1 MSTFSEQISSNKAA
15 IRFDVVGGPERTAVA
30 EDMSFLNYRLGSVE
44 VSHEITK
51 EQPDIIWYYDE
62 AVKSIR
68 YENEQL
74 ILTSFWEE
82 GELNKIMVTMLANQ
96 MDKEGLHPF
105 HSSSVVYRG
114 HGILL
119 VGGENNHG
127 RVIHRFHILN

>member
-1 MSTFSEQISSNKAA
+1 MSTFSEQISSNKAV

-96 MDKEGLHPF
+96 MDWLGLGSSCTAVITA
-105 HSSSVVYRG
+105 HSVAMV
-114 HGILL
+114 L
-119 VGGENNHG
+119 
-127 RVIHRFHILN
+127 